1 MRNNNKIASDLS
13 FPVYPDESY
22 MKRAKWWMVME
33 GVEGREEN
41 WDGRYL
47 LYLSF
52 FFPIY
57 IYIYTRFN
65 FVRDLQLSYRL
76 KEDEKRIVGY
86 RQRANTHEM
95 IESVLS
101 NTGEIIWFS
110 GVDKAYDA

>member
-1 MRNNNKIASDLS
+1 MDG
-13 FPVYPDESY
+13 YGGCGG
-22 MKRAKWWMVME
+22 KRGKL
-33 GVEGREEN
+33 R
-41 WDGRYL
+41 RTI
-47 LYLSF
+47 
-52 FFPIY
+52 PIVSIFLFSN

-76 KEDEKRIVGY
+76 KEDEKRMVGY

-95 IESVLS
+95 IESVWS